1 MSECYINKIECVE
14 LFGGYSIEGEEVGLS
29 RWEILARNANLP
41 WRFEIPCTGENG
53 EAFVYDSLEAR

>member
-1 MSECYINKIECVE
+1 MSECYINK
-14 LFGGYSIEGEEVGLS
+14 IEGEEVGLS
-29 RWEILARNANLP
+29 RWEILARNANQP

>member
-1 MSECYINKIECVE
+1 MSECYIDKLEYVD
-14 LFGGYSIEGEEVGLS
+14 LFGVYSIDDEEEGLS

-41 WRFEIPCTGENG
+41 WRFEIPCAGENG

>member
-1 MSECYINKIECVE
+1 MSECYINKIEYVN
-14 LFGGYSIEGEEVGLS
+14 LFGGYSIKDEEEGLS

-41 WRFEIPCTGENG
+41 WRFELPCTGENG

>member
-1 MSECYINKIECVE
+1 MSECYINKIKYVN
-14 LFGGYSIEGEEVGLS
+14 LFGGYSIEDEEEGLS